1 MCWIHTSDRT
11 IKISKKE
18 LEPSFLHLVYNKC
31 EQVHSKYWNF
41 YYLFSFQR
49 KLGLLLTNFLKKQK
63 SIMKEPKFHFKQNY
77 NYWLKESC
85 FTKKSYSTRAY
96 ELPRK
101 LVQSMYLGPTCSTSK
116 NYNTNRSSF
125 LCFIFFLTF
134 HSWTMVI
141 QFGSL
146 KLFCVHNPIS
156 TSLDSHTTLQSN
168 FLHFYPLTSLSVKK
182 IQIRTIGNIKYGSEN
197 ENWRI

>member
-18 LEPSFLHLVYNKC
+18 LEPSFLHLVYNKW

-49 KLGLLLTNFLKKQK
+49 KLGLPLTNFLKKQK
-63 SIMKEPKFHFKQNY
+63 SIMKEQEFHFKQNY

-85 FTKKSYSTRAY
+85 STKKSYSTRAY

-116 NYNTNRSSF
+116 IFNTDRSSF
-125 LCFIFFLTF
+125 LCSIFFLTF

-146 KLFCVHNPIS
+146 KLLCTQPYLNIIGF
-156 TSLDSHTTLQSN
+156 SHYS
-168 FLHFYPLTSLSVKK
+168 YSS
-182 IQIRTIGNIKYGSEN
+182 I
-197 ENWRI
+197 